1 MKVRSDSE
9 FTVVYKKGEPL
20 AAWSSEECVLEIEAS
35 LTEDDL
41 KDVITE
47 LLSLLHEYLQA
58 ETMPLPSNP
67 ANIPY
72 RRN

>member
-1 MKVRSDSE
+1 MKVRTDDSWS
-9 FTVVYKKGEPL
+9 VIYRDGEPI
-20 AAWSSEECVLEIEAS
+20 AAWDSEECVMEIEAS
-35 LTEDDL
+35 LTRNDL